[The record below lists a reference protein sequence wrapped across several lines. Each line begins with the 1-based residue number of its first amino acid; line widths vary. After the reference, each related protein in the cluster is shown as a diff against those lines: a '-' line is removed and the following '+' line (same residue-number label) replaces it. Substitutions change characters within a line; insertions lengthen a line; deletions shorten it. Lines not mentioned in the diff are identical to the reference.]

1 MDTGNIISI
10 VTASA
15 ALITSSVS
23 LVRKQATQ
31 DAKTKATL
39 DNHDDRIKQVT
50 VEINDLRSGF
60 TRIYDKLDAL
70 SQEMHR
76 QNVDVLQQLIK
87 HMGDSAASRG
97 R

>member
-1 MDTGNIISI
+1 MDIGNIISL

-39 DNHDDRIKQVT
+39 DSHDDRIKQVT

-87 HMGDSAASRG
+87 HMGDSAASR